1 MPLLRNKFPAVPPTP
16 YAELR
21 PQLRSGDVLLC
32 SGTGIFS
39 TLIQRATRS
48 VWSHVGLIMRLDSI
62 DRVMVLESLEPV
74 GVRTVR
80 LSKYLTNYNNDGRP
94 YPGRLA
100 VIRHQEIDALSAEA
114 AGDRRC
120 AAEMG
125 NRSADLRI
133 GRGEG
138 GAEPPASPP
147 QADAEIGAPFSF
159 GPAEAPQALTAL
171 ATAAVDRFGYPYD
184 KEQIAIIAARIAA
197 GRLRFSRKEREKLV
211 RPDAYICSEY
221 VALCFEE
228 IGIEIPWDQKGFIAP
243 ADFAC
248 ADCFELVGTL

>member
-1 MPLLRNKFPAVPPTP
+1 MPLLRNKFPDLPPTP
-16 YAELR
+16 YADLR

-32 SGTGIFS
+32 SGSGIFS

-48 VWSHVGLIMRLDSI
+48 VWSHVGLILRVDAI
-62 DRVMVLESLEPV
+62 DRVMLLESVEPI

-80 LSKYLTNYNNDGRP
+80 LSKYLTDYDNRGNP

-100 VIRHQEIDALSAEA
+100 VIRHREFDQRVE
-114 AGDRRC
+114 
-120 AAEMG
+120 
-125 NRSADLRI
+125 
-133 GRGEG
+133 GRGQKGEG
-138 GAEPPASPP
+138 PTPNSSGTRHS
-147 QADAEIGAPFSF
+147 SF
-159 GPAEAPQALTAL
+159 VTQMAA
-171 ATAAVDRFGYPYD
+171 AAVDRFGYPYD

-197 GRLRFSRKEREKLV
+197 GRLRFTRRERARLE

-228 IGIEIPWDQKGFIAP
+228 IGIGIPWDQKGFIAP

-248 ADCFELVGTL
+248 GECFDLVAPLQTPSPR